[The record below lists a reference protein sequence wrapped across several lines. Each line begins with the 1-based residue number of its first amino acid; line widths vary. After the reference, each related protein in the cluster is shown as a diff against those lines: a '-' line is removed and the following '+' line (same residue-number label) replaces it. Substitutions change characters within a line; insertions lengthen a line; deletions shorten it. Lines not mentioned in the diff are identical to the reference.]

1 MRLAGH
7 IENISCYLAAC
18 DLLVITSE
26 REGMSL
32 GMLEALQAGVPVLST
47 PVSGA
52 TELLPDKALIQSLNP
67 EHLAAQL
74 LQTLS
79 HPDALMQSLQGVF
92 QRVQN
97 QMSSPQLARRTL
109 DIYQQL
115 VSKRSPNDLND
126 ALT

>member
-32 GMLEALQAGVPVLST
+32 SMLEALQAGVPVLWA

-79 HPDALMQSLQGVF
+79 HRRIDAITSGSLSARAKPDELTTTGA
-92 QRVQN
+92 QN
-97 QMSSPQLARRTL
+97 TRHLPATRLKTIPQ
-109 DIYQQL
+109 
-115 VSKRSPNDLND
+115 
-126 ALT
+126 